1 MKVYTVERM
10 DQYDYDFSVA
20 MQKIGAFRN
29 ASAAHKC
36 AAEAFKSMLA
46 IYQQTENLYWSSE
59 CSEVEAAIVEEDPTF
74 GFYSVQFGYEEN
86 HEYHC
91 ISVEEWE
98 LEE

>member
-20 MQKIGAFRN
+20 MQKIGAFR
-29 ASAAHKC
+29 SIDAAHKC
-36 AAEAFKSMLA
+36 AAEAFKNMLT
-46 IYQQTENLYWSSE
+46 IYRQTENLYWTSE
-59 CSEVEAAIVEEDPTF
+59 CSEVEAAIVEEDADC